1 MKKYP
6 YASLALTITALA
18 AIALMPA
25 GALAQKPAH
34 VKLNSLLSRIP
45 IPQSSAACYAT
56 CTTTTDASGVT
67 SIKDLGPA
75 FTTLQDELKSLMM
88 ADMSAMNNPAAPKS
102 TPQAPTA
109 DEIAKMQADAMAKA
123 QAYQQGGGANTA
135 AMMQAQAQAHKQAT
149 APSKANLLAMQNLNK
164 AGEANQKIQSMLME
178 VRQKMVALHKEE
190 PQIPPNCPEVRQ
202 GSYVGPTCA
211 CEYARGVTAEKN
223 RVTVMDHYIQ
233 QRSAIIRNA
242 IGQIQVQLGIVDQLM
257 EDTKYGD
264 AITDPTLL
272 QLLWSA
278 QRQAMSG
285 VVEMLGASSGAWTD
299 GSNTYLSLV
308 NAQVNHC
315 K

>member
-1 MKKYP
+1 MNKYT
-6 YASLALTITALA
+6 YAMLALAMTALA

-25 GALAQKPAH
+25 GAFAQKPAH
-34 VKLNSLLSRIP
+34 VKLNTLLNRVP

-56 CTTTTDASGVT
+56 CTTTIDASGVT

-88 ADMSAMNNPAAPKS
+88 ADMNAMNNPTVPKS
-102 TPQAPTA
+102 TPQAPSA
-109 DEIAKMQADAMAKA
+109 DQIAKMQADAMAKA

-135 AMMQAQAQAHKQAT
+135 AMMQAQAQANHQAT
-149 APSKANLLAMQNLNK
+149 APSKANVIAMQNLNK
-164 AGEANQKIQSMLME
+164 AGEANRTIQNILME
-178 VRQKMVALHKEE
+178 VRQKMAALHKEE
-190 PQIPPNCPEVRQ
+190 PQSQANCPEVRQ

-211 CEYARGVTAEKN
+211 CEYEHRVLGEKAQI
-223 RVTVMDHYIQ
+223 TVMDHYIQ

-242 IGQIQVQLGIVDQLM
+242 IGQIQFQLGIIDQLM

-278 QRQAMSG
+278 QRQAMTG

-299 GSNTYLSLV
+299 GSNAYLGLV